1 MAESKHDNTLLYS
14 KSIPKTMPMLPN
26 DPRKTRIEFLIT
38 YMGHKQSVGF
48 EIGLP
53 PEEIRHLRNR
63 CEQFLIQEIQLFNAK
78 ADIEEASA
86 RL

>member
-1 MAESKHDNTLLYS
+1 MESKYDNSILYS
-14 KSIPKTMPMLPN
+14 KSIPRSMPMLPN

-48 EIGLP
+48 EVGLP
-53 PEEIRHLRNR
+53 PEEIRRLRDR
-63 CEQFLIQEIQLFNAK
+63 CEQFLVQEIQMFNAK

-86 RL
+86 RI